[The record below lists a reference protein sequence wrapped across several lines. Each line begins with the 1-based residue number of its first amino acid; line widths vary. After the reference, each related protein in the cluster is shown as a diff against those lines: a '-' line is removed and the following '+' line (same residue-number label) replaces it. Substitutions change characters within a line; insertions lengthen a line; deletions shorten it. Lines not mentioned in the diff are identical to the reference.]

1 MTKGNNSKRDMILEA
16 AYTLFL
22 NKGYL
27 DTKIIDIAD
36 MAGIGKGTV
45 YEYFESKD
53 AIFFELFKTKVAAGY
68 DSLSELLN
76 NEIPCEKKIKEYL
89 DIELT
94 NTAKYTFNKNFL
106 VDLMM
111 KSDAFR
117 NPELIESIHKLVKK
131 KFTILHG
138 IIEEGIKTGEFRNT
152 DPMLAAVS
160 VMGAINLYISID
172 CFSIGSEEFLP
183 FRKTKDWDSEEFFSL
198 LLHGLKP

>member
-1 MTKGNNSKRDMILEA
+1 MILDA

-22 NKGYL
+22 TKGYW

-36 MAGIGKGTV
+36 TAGIGKGTV

-68 DSLSELLN
+68 DNLSELLSK
-76 NEIPCEKKIKEYL
+76 EIPCERKIKEYL
-89 DIELT
+89 DIELE
-94 NTAKYTFNKNFL
+94 NTSKYVFNKNFL

-117 NPELIESIHKLVKK
+117 NPELIESIHRLVSK

-138 IIEEGIKTGEFRNT
+138 IIEEGIKKGEFRSI

-160 VMGAINLYISID
+160 VMGAINFYISID
-172 CFSIGSEEFLP
+172 YSPIVPDEFLP
-183 FRKTKDWDSEEFFSL
+183 IRKTKDWDREEFFDL